1 MSMEEIIRVQEKY
14 YILATSSRVDQQ
26 ARVLKHGDSF
36 VVLDR
41 AGNIQQIGL
50 GEQGLY
56 HDGSR
61 FLSRLEMRLQ
71 GRRPLLLSS
80 TVRDDNALLTV
91 DLTNPDIVVDG
102 DVVLARDQVHIFRC
116 LFLWNGV
123 LYERMR
129 LRNFSMRPV
138 ALNLSIVFEADYVD
152 IFEVRGVK
160 RKSRG
165 DMLAPEIENDR
176 VRLAYRGLD
185 DVVRR
190 TTLRFSPTPADLTES
205 RAEFSELLPP
215 LAEKTYFITI
225 ACHPPCPEDRIPGFE
240 EALSGAT
247 KEWHANR
254 AGLPNVFTSNEQF
267 NDWLTRSDADLHM
280 MVTQTPQGPY
290 PYAGVPWYSTVF
302 GRDGIIAAMQ
312 YLWVEP
318 SLARGVLGL
327 LAEHQCRETHLEQ
340 DGEPGKVLHETRRG
354 EMAAL
359 KEIPFGWYYGSVDAT
374 PLFVMLAGLYWQR
387 TGDIDFIRTL
397 WPHILAALDWID
409 LYGDMDGDG
418 FVEYQRQSKKG
429 LVTQGWRDSWDA
441 VFHANGELADG
452 PIALCEVQGYV
463 YAAKRSAAHLAVVL
477 GRNEHANGLLEEA
490 EQMKRRFDDKF
501 WCEDL
506 GTYALALDG
515 AKKPCRVST
524 SNAGH
529 ALFSGIATPEH
540 ARRVAQTLMNDS
552 CFSGWGVR
560 TVSSNELRYNPMSYH
575 NGSVWPHDNAM
586 IAAGLARYGLV
597 DSMERVITGM
607 FDASIF
613 VDLHRMPELFCGFS
627 RRMGEGPTLY
637 PVACAP
643 QSWSAAVVFGVIQ
656 AMLGLRIDAPHKQIR
671 FTRPYLPESVKE
683 MQIHHLRVGDAI
695 IDIALDR
702 SARDVAIELL
712 RREGDVEVLVVK

>member
-1 MSMEEIIRVQEKY
+1 MEEIIRVQEKY
-14 YILATSSRVDQQ
+14 YILATSSRVDHQ

-61 FLSRLEMRLQ
+61 FLSRLELRLN

-80 TVRDDNALLTV
+80 TVREDNALLTV
-91 DLTNPDIVVDG
+91 DLTNPDIVTDG
-102 DVVLARDQVHIFRC
+102 EVTLARDQVHIFRSC
-116 LFLWNGV
+116 FLFNGV
-123 LYERMR
+123 FYERMR

-138 ALNLSIVFEADYVD
+138 ALTLSTVFEADYVD

-160 RKSRG
+160 RAARG
-165 DMLAPEIENDR
+165 DMLPAEIERDH

-185 DVVRR
+185 DQVRR
-190 TTLRFSPTPADLTES
+190 TTLRFSPQPADLTDT
-205 RAEFSELLPP
+205 RAEFSDLLPS
-215 LAEKTYFITI
+215 LAEKTYFFTI
-225 ACHPPCPEDRIPGFE
+225 ACHPPCPLDHIPTFE
-240 EALSGAT
+240 EALAAAT
-247 KEWHANR
+247 KEWHAMR
-254 AGLPNVFTSNEQF
+254 AGRPYVFTANEQF
-267 NDWLTRSDADLHM
+267 NDWIDRSDADLHM
-280 MVTQTPQGPY
+280 MVTKTPQGPY

-302 GRDGIIAAMQ
+302 GRDGIIAALQ

-318 SLARGVLGL
+318 SMARGVLGY
-327 LAEHQCRETHLEQ
+327 LAEHQAKEVNSEQ
-340 DGEPGKVLHETRRG
+340 DAEPGKVLHETRRG

-359 KEIPFGWYYGSVDAT
+359 KEIPFGRYYGSVDAT
-374 PLFVMLAGLYWQR
+374 PLFVVLAGAYYQR
-387 TGDIDFIRTL
+387 TGDIEFIRTL

-418 FVEYQRQSKKG
+418 FVEYHRQSEKG
-429 LVTQGWRDSWDA
+429 LVTQGWRDSFDS
-441 VFHANGELADG
+441 VFHHDGQLAQG

-463 YAAKRSAAHLAVVL
+463 YAAKRAAAELAVHL
-477 GRNEHANGLLEEA
+477 GRNEHASGLLEEA
-490 EQMKRRFDDKF
+490 QTLRRKFDDAF
-501 WCEDL
+501 WIEDL
-506 GTYALALDG
+506 STYALALDG
-515 AKKPCRVST
+515 EKKPCRVST

-529 ALFSGIATPEH
+529 ALFSGIATPDR
-540 ARRVAQTLMNDS
+540 AQRVARTLMSDS

-560 TVSSNELRYNPMSYH
+560 TVSSTELRYNPMSYH
-575 NGSVWPHDNAM
+575 NGSIWPHDNAI

-597 DSMERVITGM
+597 ESMEKVINGM

-643 QSWSAAVVFGVIQ
+643 QAWSAGVVFSIIQ
-656 AMLGLRIDAPHKQIR
+656 SMLGLRIDAPHRQIR
-671 FTRPYLPESVKE
+671 FMRPYLPLSVKE
-683 MQIHHLRVGDAI
+683 MQIHNLRVGDATV
-695 IDIALDR
+695 DLALQR
-702 SARDVAIELL
+702 FEKDVAIELL
-712 RREGDVEVLVVK
+712 RRDGDVEVISVK